1 MSLNVNIN
9 PLNFREMRLREPQG
23 ASQFGEAIDAWKR
36 GAARRRA
43 ERIEDE
49 DRARRYSFE
58 DEDRAR
64 DEEERQRKQAADNGL
79 ADMLDADKAI
89 RDIDLEIQKLEAEN
103 AELEKLKPQ
112 TMADDFTELSFV

>member
-23 ASQFGEAIDAWKR
+23 ARQFGEAIDAWKR

-49 DRARRYSFE
+49 DRS
-58 DEDRAR
+58 RA
-64 DEEERQRKQAADNGL
+64 EEERQRKQAADAEL
-79 ADMLDADKAI
+79 ARMLNDDGNIDAQI
-89 RDIDLEIQKLEAEN
+89 VDIEN
-103 AELEKLKPQ
+103 QIAELENQ
-112 TMADDFTELSFV
+112 NRELMKGR

>member
-9 PLNFREMRLREPQG
+9 PLNFREMRLREPHG

-49 DRARRYSFE
+49 DRV
-58 DEDRAR
+58 RA
-64 DEEERQRKQAADNGL
+64 EEERQRKQAADEEL
-79 ADMLDADKAI
+79 AKMLTDDGNIDAQI
-89 RDIDLEIQKLEAEN
+89 VDIEN
-103 AELEKLKPQ
+103 KIAELENENR
-112 TMADDFTELSFV
+112 ELMKGR

>member
-23 ASQFGEAIDAWKR
+23 ARQFGEAIDAWKR

-49 DRARRYSFE
+49 DRAR
-58 DEDRAR
+58 A
-64 DEEERQRKQAADNGL
+64 EEERQRKQALDNEL
-79 ADMLDADKAI
+79 ADMLDVDKAI
-89 RDIDLEIQKLEAEN
+89 EDIDAQIQELERQNRELEAQVAQVN
-103 AELEKLKPQ
+103 EL
-112 TMADDFTELSFV
+112 TEMRLE

>member
-23 ASQFGEAIDAWKR
+23 ARQFGEAIDAWKR

-49 DRARRYSFE
+49 DRAR
-58 DEDRAR
+58 A
-64 DEEERQRKQAADNGL
+64 EEERQRKQALDNEL
-79 ADMLDADKAI
+79 ADMLDVDKAI
-89 RDIDLEIQKLEAEN
+89 KEIDEKIQKLEAEN
-103 AELEKLKPQ
+103 KALESQTATKP
-112 TMADDFTELSFV
+112 MSVESDFTDFQVV

>member
-23 ASQFGEAIDAWKR
+23 ARQFGEAIDAWKR

-49 DRARRYSFE
+49 DRAR
-58 DEDRAR
+58 A
-64 DEEERQRKQAADNGL
+64 EEERLRKQAADEEL
-79 ADMLDADKAI
+79 SKMLTDDGNIDAQI
-89 RDIDLEIQKLEAEN
+89 VDIEN
-103 AELEKLKPQ
+103 KIAELENENR
-112 TMADDFTELSFV
+112 ELMKGR

>member
-23 ASQFGEAIDAWKR
+23 ARQFGEAIDAWKR

-49 DRARRYSFE
+49 DRAR
-58 DEDRAR
+58 A
-64 DEEERQRKQAADNGL
+64 EEERQRKQAADAEL
-79 ADMLDADKAI
+79 ARMLSDDGNIDAQI
-89 RDIDLEIQKLEAEN
+89 VDIEN
-103 AELEKLKPQ
+103 QIAELENQ
-112 TMADDFTELSFV
+112 NRELMNGR

>member
-23 ASQFGEAIDAWKR
+23 ARQFGEAIDAWKR

-49 DRARRYSFE
+49 DRAR
-58 DEDRAR
+58 A
-64 DEEERQRKQAADNGL
+64 EEERQRKQVKDEEL
-79 ADMLDADKAI
+79 AQMLSDDGNIDAQI
-89 RDIDLEIQKLEAEN
+89 VDIEN
-103 AELEKLKPQ
+103 KIAELEDQ
-112 TMADDFTELSFV
+112 NRELMKGR

>member
-23 ASQFGEAIDAWKR
+23 ARQFGEAIDAWKR

-49 DRARRYSFE
+49 DRAR
-58 DEDRAR
+58 A
-64 DEEERQRKQAADNGL
+64 EEARQRKQAADEEL
-79 ADMLDADKAI
+79 AQMLSDDGNIDAQI
-89 RDIDLEIQKLEAEN
+89 VDIEN
-103 AELEKLKPQ
+103 QIAELENENR
-112 TMADDFTELSFV
+112 ELMKGR

>member
-23 ASQFGEAIDAWKR
+23 ARQFGEAIDAWKR

-49 DRARRYSFE
+49 DRATE
-58 DEDRAR
+58 KAER
-64 DEEERQRKQAADNGL
+64 DFKREQDNKL
-79 ADMLDADKAI
+79 AQMLTDDGNIDAQI
-89 RDIDLEIQKLEAEN
+89 VDIEN
-103 AELEKLKPQ
+103 KIAELENQ
-112 TMADDFTELSFV
+112 NRELMKGR

>member
-23 ASQFGEAIDAWKR
+23 ARQFGEAIDAWKR

-49 DRARRYSFE
+49 RLATE
-58 DEDRAR
+58 KAER
-64 DEEERQRKQAADNGL
+64 DFKREQDNEL
-79 ADMLDADKAI
+79 ADMLSEDGNIDAQI
-89 RDIDLEIQKLEAEN
+89 VDIEN
-103 AELEKLKPQ
+103 KIAELEDQ
-112 TMADDFTELSFV
+112 NRELMKGR

>member
-23 ASQFGEAIDAWKR
+23 ARQFGEAIDAWKR

-49 DRARRYSFE
+49 DRATE
-58 DEDRAR
+58 KAER
-64 DEEERQRKQAADNGL
+64 DFKREQDNKL
-79 ADMLDADKAI
+79 ADMLSEDGNIDAQI
-89 RDIDLEIQKLEAEN
+89 VDIENQIADLENEN
-103 AELEKLKPQ
+103 SELMKGR
-112 TMADDFTELSFV
+112 

>member
-23 ASQFGEAIDAWKR
+23 SRQFGEAIDAWKR

-49 DRARRYSFE
+49 DRATE
-58 DEDRAR
+58 KAER
-64 DEEERQRKQAADNGL
+64 DFKREQDNKL
-79 ADMLDADKAI
+79 AQMLTDDGNIDAQI
-89 RDIDLEIQKLEAEN
+89 VDIEN
-103 AELEKLKPQ
+103 KIAELENQ
-112 TMADDFTELSFV
+112 NRELMKGR

>member
-23 ASQFGEAIDAWKR
+23 ARQFGEAIDAWKR

-49 DRARRYSFE
+49 DRAR
-58 DEDRAR
+58 A
-64 DEEERQRKQAADNGL
+64 EEERQRKQTADEEL
-79 ADMLDADKAI
+79 AKMLTDDGNIDAQI
-89 RDIDLEIQKLEAEN
+89 VDIEN
-103 AELEKLKPQ
+103 QIAELENQ
-112 TMADDFTELSFV
+112 NRELMKGR

>member
-23 ASQFGEAIDAWKR
+23 ARQFGEAIDAWKR

-49 DRARRYSFE
+49 DRAR
-58 DEDRAR
+58 A
-64 DEEERQRKQAADNGL
+64 EEERQRKQAADEEL
-79 ADMLDADKAI
+79 SRMLSDDGNIDAQI
-89 RDIDLEIQKLEAEN
+89 VDIEN
-103 AELEKLKPQ
+103 KIAELEDQ
-112 TMADDFTELSFV
+112 NRELMKGR

>member
-23 ASQFGEAIDAWKR
+23 ARQFGEAIDAWKR

-49 DRARRYSFE
+49 DRAR
-58 DEDRAR
+58 A
-64 DEEERQRKQAADNGL
+64 EEERQRKQALDNEL
-79 ADMLDADKAI
+79 ADMMDIDKAI
-89 RDIDLEIQKLEAEN
+89 KDIDAQIQELERQNRELEAQVAQVN
-103 AELEKLKPQ
+103 EL
-112 TMADDFTELSFV
+112 TEMRLE

>member
-23 ASQFGEAIDAWKR
+23 ARQFGEAIDAWKR

-49 DRARRYSFE
+49 DRAR
-58 DEDRAR
+58 A
-64 DEEERQRKQAADNGL
+64 EEERQRKQAADEEL
-79 ADMLDADKAI
+79 SKMLTDDGNIDAQI
-89 RDIDLEIQKLEAEN
+89 VDIEN
-103 AELEKLKPQ
+103 KIAELEKENR
-112 TMADDFTELSFV
+112 ELMKER

>member
-23 ASQFGEAIDAWKR
+23 SRQFGEAIDAWKR

-49 DRARRYSFE
+49 DRAR
-58 DEDRAR
+58 A
-64 DEEERQRKQAADNGL
+64 EEESQRKQVKDEEL
-79 ADMLDADKAI
+79 AKMLSDDGNIDAQI
-89 RDIDLEIQKLEAEN
+89 VDIEN
-103 AELEKLKPQ
+103 QIAELEDQ
-112 TMADDFTELSFV
+112 NRELMKGR